1 MPATQPPSVC
11 FFTFYDPDPNTL
23 SDFDLLTQIILFVG
37 FPKIIPYTKFEHFGI
52 ICFWVI
58 VRPYRPTYDTQT
70 DAQTDADERF
80 TSATVVGV
88 SKIRNDVIVNVNNG
102 KATTFITLTSLSC

>member
-1 MPATQPPSVC
+1 M
-11 FFTFYDPDPNTL
+11 
-23 SDFDLLTQIILFVG
+23 
-37 FPKIIPYTKFEHFGI
+37 
-52 ICFWVI
+52 
-58 VRPYRPTYDTQT
+58 RPYRPTYDTQT